1 MNFKEIPVL
10 LECQGS
16 EMLGIC
22 TQPDTPKALGFVV
35 VVGGPQYRAGSH
47 RQFLLLSRHL
57 AAAGHAVL
65 RFDLRGMGDSDGAP
79 RSFETIDDD
88 IAAGI
93 AGLRQHCPS
102 VQQVVLFG
110 LCDGA
115 SAALLYCARQKDA
128 RVAGL
133 CLLNPWAR
141 SEATLAQ
148 THVKHYYL
156 DRLRQ
161 RDFWLKLA
169 SGKLGVWASIKE
181 FGANLQRAKVKLA
194 AGQAPGFQHWMAL
207 ALIQFEGPIQLILS
221 GNDYTAKEFS
231 QWTQSEPRLHR
242 LAQQP
247 NLQMLEIADA
257 DHTFSSAHWR
267 SLVEQAVLH
276 WMGQLRWTHTASKP
290 C

>member
-1 MNFKEIPVL
+1 MNFKESPVL
-10 LECQGS
+10 LDCQGS

-22 TQPDTPKALGFVV
+22 TQPDTPHVLGFMV

-65 RFDLRGMGDSDGAP
+65 RFDLRGMGDSGGAP
-79 RSFETIDDD
+79 RSFETIDED

-93 AGLRQHCPS
+93 AGLRQHCPG
-102 VQQVVLFG
+102 VEQVVLFG

-169 SGKLGVWASIKE
+169 GGKLGIWTSIKE
-181 FGANLQRAKVKLA
+181 FGANLQRAKVKPG
-194 AGQAPGFQHWMAL
+194 AGHAPDFQHLMAL
-207 ALIQFEGPIQLILS
+207 ALTQFAGPILLILS
-221 GNDYTAKEFS
+221 GNDYTAKEFT
-231 QWTQSEPRLHR
+231 QWARSEPRLHR
-242 LAQQP
+242 LAQLP

-267 SLVEQAVLH
+267 GQVEQAAQR
-276 WMGQLRWTHTASKP
+276 WMGQLRLIHGASKP
-290 C
+290 W